1 MFIGQYNHTLD
12 EKGRISVPTKFR
24 SGLTEGCVVT
34 RGLDRSLFL
43 YPLSAW
49 ERLAEKLAALPLGKA
64 DTRAFARL
72 MLAGAMSVE
81 IDGSGRI
88 MIPQYLREYAGLT
101 KRTVVTGLHDRI
113 EIWDEETWNTYRMR
127 TEADGNDIAERL
139 GEQGV

>member
-1 MFIGQYNHTLD
+1 M
-12 EKGRISVPTKFR
+12 
-24 SGLTEGCVVT
+24 
-34 RGLDRSLFL
+34 
-43 YPLSAW
+43 SAW

-72 MLAGAMSVE
+72 MLAGAMNVE